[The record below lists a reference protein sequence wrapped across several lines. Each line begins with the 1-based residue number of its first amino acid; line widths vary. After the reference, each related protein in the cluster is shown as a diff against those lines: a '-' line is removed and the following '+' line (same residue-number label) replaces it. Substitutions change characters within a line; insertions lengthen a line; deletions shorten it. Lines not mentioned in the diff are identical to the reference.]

1 MDEKHEQSDLP
12 AEDTAIYDYSS
23 IVDAH
28 FPEILQPLVSQQPD
42 VTADDKQ
49 TKRKKVLKTPVKT
62 AIQISSES
70 SEDSLPDLMSS
81 DGIHKAKKPI
91 GVRYNAVF
99 IVDLNEVDQKSI
111 YADDNGVWNTAS
123 PRSYYRVDIRDGR
136 IENVVPGN
144 KSSYTHYLR
153 RQYGTHQATY
163 NERGVSFQRIIS
175 TATSKY
181 NIKSRYAVVQY
192 IHRDSEEGDI
202 VMKAHGNAKDSQSRP
217 FFKTDLSVLD
227 NIKEETRETK
237 PRQLF
242 KKLVD
247 DAGGPLYSS
256 SASSEPRNLQQ
267 IYNIRSSTKAATKT
281 DQLTHLVAQI
291 RESTFVHDLAAD
303 GESLQYVLASE
314 KQLMDLDTFC
324 THQLHFSVFS
334 VDSTFN
340 IGNYYV
346 TNTCFENLRV
356 VHASGK
362 YKGRHPLE
370 MGPTFVHTHRDENLY
385 LRFFSALDRMIPNFR
400 YQMQA
405 IGSDG
410 DEATMNAIAVSF
422 TSESFVN
429 LLCVSHKKE
438 NIEYK
443 LKEMKSATPAIRHI
457 VSDIFGTNVDSM
469 LYQKGLI
476 DSETTSEFDSRLRD
490 LKTTWDHLVP
500 TFHAWFVSNES
511 EKFKSHLIKAVTD
524 QAQLDGHFS
533 NNRVESTNNNVKDWV
548 GRSGK
553 VTLPVFN
560 RKVEEYV
567 TCQQQEFEMAI
578 YANGPYDLASTHTYL
593 RKERHIWNGLN
604 ADERKQ
610 VIKQFWKSNVQGRK
624 LLDKFLLINEHAE
637 NRSKSDHSLPKPETR
652 PNVSS
657 KRGISYDDYQLQI
670 PGISEDL
677 LKEMFEKAEGLL
689 QSQDSILKTPGFEG
703 VYVRHSQKIEN
714 VEPHLVTAVKT
725 SGKIKCNNC
734 SVYTALKFVHIQ

>member
-1 MDEKHEQSDLP
+1 M
-12 AEDTAIYDYSS
+12 S
-23 IVDAH
+23 IVVILFQRYVFVGESAGFSPVKRLKIKSIDEPIANISFPLCSSTPLKPLIPLEPVSTDDEIQIVHAH
-28 FPEILQPLVSQQPD
+28 FPEILQPLVAQQPD
-42 VTADDKQ
+42 VTVDDKQ
-49 TKRKKVLKTPVKT
+49 TKRKKVPKTPVKT

-136 IENVVPGN
+136 IENVIPGN

-153 RQYGTHQATY
+153 RQYGTQQATY

-181 NIKSRYAVVQY
+181 NIKSRYAVDQY
-192 IHRDSEEGDI
+192 IHRDSEAGDI
-202 VMKAHGNAKDSQSRP
+202 VMKEHGNAKDSQSRP

-291 RESTFVHDLAAD
+291 RESTFVHELAAD

-370 MGPTFVHTHRDENLY
+370 MGPTFVHTHRDENSY

-410 DEATMNAIAVSF
+410 DEATMNAIA
-422 TSESFVN
+422 
-429 LLCVSHKKE
+429 
-438 NIEYK
+438 
-443 LKEMKSATPAIRHI
+443 RDHI
-457 VSDIFGTNVDSM
+457 G
-469 LYQKGLI
+469 
-476 DSETTSEFDSRLRD
+476 FDSRLRD

-533 NNRVESTNNNVKDWV
+533 NNRVKSTNNNVKDWV
-548 GRSGK
+548 GRSGIS
-553 VTLPVFN
+553 
-560 RKVEEYV
+560 E
-567 TCQQQEFEMAI
+567 I
-578 YANGPYDLASTHTYL
+578 Y
-593 RKERHIWNGLN
+593 
-604 ADERKQ
+604 
-610 VIKQFWKSNVQGRK
+610 
-624 LLDKFLLINEHAE
+624 
-637 NRSKSDHSLPKPETR
+637 
-652 PNVSS
+652 S
-657 KRGISYDDYQLQI
+657 KRC
-670 PGISEDL
+670 
-677 LKEMFEKAEGLL
+677 LKKAEGLL

-703 VYVRHSQKIEN
+703 DERKSEKTKEGGRTPLDKSKPTLVEERRPMVQGSIQTTLDAIDHLDKAEEPFDIIYLFQTRAILCFGCGVKFNREKEQNELVVRHFCEREFTIHGVKKCKSQYAYFHFQVYLYKQKVSSFDKTQFTVATETKAIL
-714 VEPHLVTAVKT
+714 HQQVKDKLI
-725 SGKIKCNNC
+725 G
-734 SVYTALKFVHIQ
+734 VGVKFE

>member
-23 IVDAH
+23 GESAGFSPVKRLKIESIDEPIASISFPLCSSTPLKPLIPLEPVSTDDEIQIVHAH

-49 TKRKKVLKTPVKT
+49 TKRKKVPKTPVKT

-81 DGIHKAKKPI
+81 DGIHKAVREFHNTIPIYSTPSTSLTAKEIFKLCFGEVDNDFICKKKPI

-153 RQYGTHQATY
+153 RQYGTQQATY

-181 NIKSRYAVVQY
+181 NIKSRYAVDQY

-291 RESTFVHDLAAD
+291 RESTFVHELAAD

-370 MGPTFVHTHRDENLY
+370 MGPTFVHTHRDENSY
-385 LRFFSALDRMIPNFR
+385 LRFF
-400 YQMQA
+400 
-405 IGSDG
+405 
-410 DEATMNAIAVSF
+410 
-422 TSESFVN
+422 
-429 LLCVSHKKE
+429 
-438 NIEYK
+438 
-443 LKEMKSATPAIRHI
+443 
-457 VSDIFGTNVDSM
+457 
-469 LYQKGLI
+469 
-476 DSETTSEFDSRLRD
+476 
-490 LKTTWDHLVP
+490 
-500 TFHAWFVSNES
+500 
-511 EKFKSHLIKAVTD
+511 
-524 QAQLDGHFS
+524 
-533 NNRVESTNNNVKDWV
+533 
-548 GRSGK
+548 
-553 VTLPVFN
+553 
-560 RKVEEYV
+560 
-567 TCQQQEFEMAI
+567 
-578 YANGPYDLASTHTYL
+578 
-593 RKERHIWNGLN
+593 
-604 ADERKQ
+604 
-610 VIKQFWKSNVQGRK
+610 
-624 LLDKFLLINEHAE
+624 
-637 NRSKSDHSLPKPETR
+637 
-652 PNVSS
+652 
-657 KRGISYDDYQLQI
+657 
-670 PGISEDL
+670 
-677 LKEMFEKAEGLL
+677 
-689 QSQDSILKTPGFEG
+689 
-703 VYVRHSQKIEN
+703 
-714 VEPHLVTAVKT
+714 
-725 SGKIKCNNC
+725 
-734 SVYTALKFVHIQ
+734 

>member
-1 MDEKHEQSDLP
+1 MVIENYRLTLKNETHHTVYVYRLIAVYDKTTQRERNIHHFHFIQWPDQGVPDSINLVNFYRKVVREQHDQCGQHDQSGPMVVHCSAGVGRTGTLIAVDALYEHGKKVGSVDVMEYVQMMKKDRMNMIQTHEQYEVVFEALLELFTVPDTSIPRNNFCGYIEKQENKRLPQNQTMYRQEYQKLQSLKPSYKP
-12 AEDTAIYDYSS
+12 AEYKSARSRENIQKNSS
-23 IVDAH
+23 KNVYPHDNYRPYLMSFEPVSTDDEIQIVDAH

-49 TKRKKVLKTPVKT
+49 KKKKVLNTPVTT

-81 DGIHKAKKPI
+81 YGIHKALCFGEVDNDSICKKKPI

-217 FFKTDLSVLD
+217 FCKTDLSVLD

-237 PRQLF
+237 PRRLF

-291 RESTFVHDLAAD
+291 RESTFVHELAAD

-314 KQLMDLDTFC
+314 KQLMDLETF
-324 THQLHFSVFS
+324 F
-334 VDSTFN
+334 
-340 IGNYYV
+340 
-346 TNTCFENLRV
+346 CF
-356 VHASGK
+356 
-362 YKGRHPLE
+362 
-370 MGPTFVHTHRDENLY
+370 
-385 LRFFSALDRMIPNFR
+385 
-400 YQMQA
+400 Q
-405 IGSDG
+405 
-410 DEATMNAIAVSF
+410 
-422 TSESFVN
+422 
-429 LLCVSHKKE
+429 
-438 NIEYK
+438 
-443 LKEMKSATPAIRHI
+443 
-457 VSDIFGTNVDSM
+457 
-469 LYQKGLI
+469 
-476 DSETTSEFDSRLRD
+476 
-490 LKTTWDHLVP
+490 
-500 TFHAWFVSNES
+500 NES

-560 RKVEEYV
+560 RKVEEYA

-604 ADERKQ
+604 AEERKQ

-637 NRSKSDHSLPKPETR
+637 NRSKSDHSLPAPETR
-652 PNVSS
+652 
-657 KRGISYDDYQLQI
+657 Q
-670 PGISEDL
+670 
-677 LKEMFEKAEGLL
+677 MFHQNEEFPTV
-689 QSQDSILKTPGFEG
+689 I
-703 VYVRHSQKIEN
+703 IN
-714 VEPHLVTAVKT
+714 
-725 SGKIKCNNC
+725 
-734 SVYTALKFVHIQ
+734 

>member
-1 MDEKHEQSDLP
+1 M
-12 AEDTAIYDYSS
+12 
-23 IVDAH
+23 
-28 FPEILQPLVSQQPD
+28 F
-42 VTADDKQ
+42 
-49 TKRKKVLKTPVKT
+49 
-62 AIQISSES
+62 
-70 SEDSLPDLMSS
+70 
-81 DGIHKAKKPI
+81 
-91 GVRYNAVF
+91 
-99 IVDLNEVDQKSI
+99 DLNEVDQKSI

-237 PRQLF
+237 PRRLF

-291 RESTFVHDLAAD
+291 RESTFVHELAAD

-314 KQLMDLDTFC
+314 KQLMDLETFC

-346 TNTCFENLRV
+346 AIRSTKLRV

-370 MGPTFVHTHRDENLY
+370 MGPTFVHTHRDENSY
-385 LRFFSALDRMIPNFR
+385 LRFFSALNRMNPNFR

-422 TSESFVN
+422 TPESFVN
-429 LLCVSHKKE
+429 LLCASHKKE

-443 LKEMKSATPAIRHI
+443 LKEMKSATPATRHI
-457 VSDIFGTNVDSM
+457 VSDIFGTNVDSI

-500 TFHAWFVSNES
+500 TFHAC
-511 EKFKSHLIKAVTD
+511 
-524 QAQLDGHFS
+524 

-560 RKVEEYV
+560 RKVEEYA

-604 ADERKQ
+604 AEERKQ

-624 LLDKFLLINEHAE
+624 LLDKFLLINEH
-637 NRSKSDHSLPKPETR
+637 
-652 PNVSS
+652 
-657 KRGISYDDYQLQI
+657 
-670 PGISEDL
+670 
-677 LKEMFEKAEGLL
+677 
-689 QSQDSILKTPGFEG
+689 
-703 VYVRHSQKIEN
+703 
-714 VEPHLVTAVKT
+714 
-725 SGKIKCNNC
+725 
-734 SVYTALKFVHIQ
+734 